1 MKLQITT
8 TGPDSKS
15 RIGGDYPRSSAY
27 NPPESLLQRHL
38 AFWNLEEVDRPLVG
52 VYLGG
57 YLANDIY
64 EVAQEGSLL
73 LPDQIAPER
82 FFELFW
88 QDYLALQRIDQDLI
102 YPVQP
107 LSSVPWLEGMLGC
120 PIRVQAQS
128 VWAEP
133 ALAKGM
139 PLETFEPRWC
149 QEWLDAALRFVNALI
164 AKCSPFYPVA
174 GPFLRGP
181 ADIIAAMIGTDRL
194 CYELIDNPSQIHRL
208 ARISTEAWVKV
219 SRQIIPLIPP
229 WMGGYVFG
237 ARWIYAPDH
246 STYCSEDTTV
256 LLSPAA
262 YRKFFL
268 PYNRII
274 AQEYPYGFWHRH
286 STSTQHLLD
295 LLDLNPGWAIEVTMD
310 PTGPQ
315 VSEILPILQRIQQ
328 AGRPLIVFGLND
340 PDEVGRLVAGLSP
353 RGLCVTVQADTEDQ
367 AKQLIAVARKTYEKA
382 VSRDLM

>member
-1 MKLQITT
+1 MPKEN
-8 TGPDSKS
+8 
-15 RIGGDYPRSSAY
+15 YSSAA
-27 NPPESLLQRHL
+27 LLQRHR
-38 AFWNLEEVDRPLVG
+38 AFWRLEDTGRALVG
-52 VYLGG
+52 VYLGS
-57 YLANDIY
+57 YLTDVIYRVAN
-64 EVAQEGSLL
+64 ENELL
-73 LPDQIAPER
+73 LPGQLDP
-82 FFELFW
+82 ELFI
-88 QDYLALQRIDQDLI
+88 DALIEDCRATQNLEQDLI
-102 YPVQP
+102 IPLQP
-107 LSSVPWLEGMLGC
+107 ISSVPWLEGMLGC

-149 QEWLDAALRFVNALI
+149 QEWLDAALRCVNVLI
-164 AKCSPFYPVA
+164 AKCSPVYPVA

-295 LLDLNPGWAIEVTMD
+295 LLDLNPQWAIEVTMD

-367 AKQLIAVARKTYEKA
+367 ARQLLAAGRRAYGTNYCSSKSIPGI
-382 VSRDLM
+382 